1 MLPATGRGQHL
12 GHRVG
17 VTQHDP
23 PAHVHYPALD
33 RGLHD
38 LREQQPGR
46 ADARWPA
53 PLATA
58 HPLTEGPRDRPDI
71 ATQAVHADQHT
82 RATRAGADARGQ
94 RVDQLPVAA
103 RTEHPAEPEAL
114 RAQPWPLLAT
124 RAPSPLA
131 AEEKQG
137 VCCAPLL
144 PSPQRGAVCR
154 PSRRSHPP
162 VHAGGRPALPAPD
175 ACGLAGTARP
185 PAPARRP
192 PCAHPARTPPRWLAG
207 DIRALAASPPSSPP
221 RRACATPGTLSRSS
235 RYRCPDTAYS
245 ETARPSDCGCGWS
258 PAPAPLLRV
267 SFSCGLLDRPRKQG
281 RREGYT
287 RR

>member
-175 ACGLAGTARP
+175 ACGLAGSSLQKIAKNQGYVCQVCGETLFNEEELHKHHVVPRAQGGADSDTNLALTHLYCHQQIHSGETEIVPPTAHEPTR
-185 PAPARRP
+185 
-192 PCAHPARTPPRWLAG
+192 RWL
-207 DIRALAASPPSSPP
+207 RQWLA
-221 RRACATPGTLSRSS
+221 
-235 RYRCPDTAYS
+235 
-245 ETARPSDCGCGWS
+245 
-258 PAPAPLLRV
+258 
-267 SFSCGLLDRPRKQG
+267 
-281 RREGYT
+281 
-287 RR
+287 